1 MFLHIFSKV
10 LNISSTMTSPA
21 LLGDKVFGGYYLQ
34 GFDVYLHQKVD
45 IENRTAK
52 FALILYISFPFL
64 ALKI

>member
-1 MFLHIFSKV
+1 
-10 LNISSTMTSPA
+10 MTSPA

-64 ALKI
+64 ALEI